1 MPPGWS
7 TSQVSSQ
14 KQGKTEPATEEELH
28 SDGLIGHLTDLRNSV
43 LKALLAVAAAFFAL
57 VSFSEEIYHRF
68 AGPLLAELP
77 DGGALIATG
86 VITPFLVPLKV
97 TFLAA
102 FCVVLPYVLYQ
113 AWRFVAPGLYRNERR
128 LVLPL
133 VVTSTLLFYL
143 GMAFAYLLVF
153 RVVFSF
159 IVSFAPDSV
168 AVMPDVQNHLR
179 FAMTVFLTFGL
190 AFEVPVAVFIL
201 VRGGVLEIAALRRA
215 RPYVIAGAF
224 VTAAIITPPDVIS
237 QFMLAL
243 PVWLLYEVGILVS
256 LLLPGKPDEEGEEA
270 ADGPAKEA
278 DEPPAA

>member
-1 MPPGWS
+1 MP

-14 KQGKTEPATEEELH
+14 NQGKTEPATEEELH

-43 LKALLAVAAAFFAL
+43 LKALLAVAAVFFAL
-57 VSFSEEIYHRF
+57 VPFAEEIYVRF

-77 DGGALIATG
+77 VGGALIATG

-97 TFLAA
+97 TFLVA
-102 FCVVLPYVLYQ
+102 FCVALPYVLYQ
-113 AWRFVAPGLYRNERR
+113 VWRFVAPGLYRNERR

-133 VVTSTLLFYL
+133 VVTSTLLFYV

-159 IVSFAPDSV
+159 IVSFAPDTV

-179 FAMTVFLTFGL
+179 FATTVFLTFGV

-201 VRGGVLEIAALRRA
+201 VRAGVLEIAALRRA

-224 VTAAIITPPDVIS
+224 VTAAIITPPDVVS

-243 PVWLLYEVGILVS
+243 PVWLLYEVGILVA
-256 LLLPGKPDEEGEEA
+256 LLLPSRSEEEEDA